1 MKAPTVKES
10 GGFSLPQGS
19 DVMDLQKILSWWL
32 VITLAIVGAWDIYA
46 IVFVGGNSTV
56 SFEFYRLGK
65 RFPTFYL
72 IVGLLIGHIVFPL
85 HVHDDKPPLGGTGP

>member
-1 MKAPTVKES
+1 MAFPAARE
-10 GGFSLPQGS
+10 GFHGPAE
-19 DVMDLQKILSWWL
+19 DIVL
-32 VITLAIVGAWDIYA
+32 VAGDHAGDRRAWDIYA